1 MLKRILD
8 DRQETLL
15 KEERAC
21 LGDLRVALARFD
33 ASSEHQVT
41 LERSIQ
47 QLDEFFLL
55 VVIGEFNAGKSAFI
69 NALLGQAILPEG
81 VTPTTAQV
89 NVLRYGEA
97 EGREVVEEQLEV
109 LLVPIDMLRDIHIVD
124 TPGTNAINRE
134 HERITADFVPRSDL
148 VLFITSVDR
157 PFTESERAFLE
168 RTRDWGKKIVVV
180 LNKTDI
186 LDAEQDV
193 AEVRRF
199 VAESARHLLGL
210 TPEIFPVSARLA
222 MRAKQGER
230 DVWAASGFEGLERY
244 VQETLDEG
252 GRIRLKLLN
261 PVGVGLHLCGVYL
274 AGARDRITVLKRDF
288 GMLEDVER
296 QLALYEEDM
305 DREFRLRLAD
315 LGKILVEMERRGHH
329 YFDDLMRL
337 SRVVDLMNTARIQRG
352 FEQHVVAD
360 VPQLIER
367 RVSQLIDW
375 LVESD
380 FRQWQAVRSHLANRQ
395 QEYRDRIVGHDET
408 SGFHYD
414 REHLIETVGRD
425 VQRVVETYD
434 RAREAKMIAEG
445 ARGAVAAAAAVEAG
459 AVGLGALVA
468 LLTTSLAVDV
478 SGLLMASALAVLGL
492 FIMPARRRRAKR
504 DMAEKVASM
513 RERLE
518 RALRDQFESELS
530 RSLSRIREGIAPYG
544 RFVRAEGAK
553 LDASQLDFERLH
565 LELER
570 LKARVDQLSDVR

>member
-8 DRQETLL
+8 DRQESLL
-15 KEERAC
+15 KEERGC

-33 ASSEHQVT
+33 APAEHQAT

-55 VVIGEFNAGKSAFI
+55 VVIGEFNSGKSAFI
-69 NALLGQAILPEG
+69 NALLGQAILREG
-81 VTPTTAQV
+81 VTPTTARV
-89 NVLRYGEA
+89 TVLRYGVA
-97 EGREVVEEQLEV
+97 DGREVVEEQLEV
-109 LLVPIDMLRDIHIVD
+109 LTAPIDLLRDIHIVD
-124 TPGTNAINRE
+124 TPGTNAVNRE

-186 LDAEQDV
+186 LDAAQDV
-193 AEVRRF
+193 VEVQRF
-199 VAESARHLLGL
+199 VAESAQHLLGL
-210 TPEIFPVSARLA
+210 TPEIFPLSARLA
-222 MRAKQGER
+222 MRAKQGNR
-230 DVWAASGFEGLERY
+230 DVWAASGFERLERY
-244 VQETLDEG
+244 VQETLDED

-261 PVGVGLHLCGVYL
+261 PLGVGLHLCGIYL
-274 AGARDRITVLKRDF
+274 AAARDRLAVLKKDF

-305 DREFRLRLAD
+305 EREFRLRLAD
-315 LGKILVEMERRGHH
+315 LGKILVEMEGRGHH

-337 SRVVDLMNTARIQRG
+337 SRVVDLLNTARIQRG
-352 FEQHVVAD
+352 FERHVVAD
-360 VPQLIER
+360 VPQQIER
-367 RVSQLIDW
+367 RVGQFIDW

-395 QEYRDRIVGHDET
+395 QEYRDRIVGHDEG

-414 REHLIETVGRD
+414 REHLIDTVGRD

-434 RAREAKMIAEG
+434 RTREAQLIADG

-459 AVGLGALVA
+459 AIGLGALVTI
-468 LLTTSLAVDV
+468 LTTSLAVDV
-478 SGLLMASALAVLGL
+478 SGLLVASTLAVLGL

-504 DMAEKVASM
+504 DMAEKVARM

-518 RALRDQFESELS
+518 GVLRSQFETELS
-530 RSLSRIREGIAPYG
+530 RSVARIREGIAPYG
-544 RFVRAEGAK
+544 RFVRAERAT

-570 LKARVDQLSDVR
+570 FKSRVDQL

>member
-15 KEERAC
+15 KEERGC

-55 VVIGEFNAGKSAFI
+55 VVIGEFNSGKSAFI
-69 NALLGQAILPEG
+69 NALLGQAILREG
-81 VTPTTAQV
+81 VTPTTV
-89 NVLRYGEA
+89 RVTVLRYGEA
-97 EGREVVEEQLEV
+97 DGHELVEEQLEV
-109 LLVPIDMLRDIHIVD
+109 LTTPIDMLRDIHIVD

-186 LDAEQDV
+186 LDAGQDV
-193 AEVRRF
+193 VEVQRF
-199 VAESARHLLGL
+199 VTESAQHLLGL

-222 MRAKQGER
+222 LRAKQGNR
-230 DVWAASGFEGLERY
+230 DVWAASGFEKLERY
-244 VQETLDEG
+244 VQDTLDEG

-261 PVGVGLHLCGVYL
+261 PLGVGLHLCGLYL
-274 AGARDRITVLKRDF
+274 AAARDQLAVLKKDF

-305 DREFRLRLAD
+305 EREFRLRLAD
-315 LGKILVEMERRGHH
+315 LGKILVEMEGRGHH

-337 SRVVDLMNTARIQRG
+337 SRVVDLLNTTRIQRG

-360 VPQLIER
+360 VPQQIER
-367 RVSQLIDW
+367 RVSQFIGW
-375 LVESD
+375 LVESA

-395 QEYRDRIVGHDET
+395 QEYRDRIVGHDDG

-414 REHLIETVGRD
+414 REYLIDTVGRD

-434 RAREAKMIAEG
+434 RTREAQLIADG

-459 AVGLGALVA
+459 AIGLGALVA
-468 LLTTSLAVDV
+468 ILTTSLAIDV
-478 SGLLMASALAVLGL
+478 SGLLVASTLAVLGL

-504 DMAEKVASM
+504 DMAEKVARM
-513 RERLE
+513 REQLE
-518 RALRDQFESELS
+518 GVLRSQFETELS
-530 RSLSRIREGIAPYG
+530 RSVASIREGIAPYG
-544 RFVRAEGAK
+544 RFVRAERAK

-570 LKARVDQLSDVR
+570 LKARVDQL

>member
-8 DRQETLL
+8 DRQENLL
-15 KEERAC
+15 KEERGC

-33 ASSEHQVT
+33 APSEHQVT
-41 LERSIQ
+41 LERSIE

-55 VVIGEFNAGKSAFI
+55 VVIGEFNSGKSAFI
-69 NALLGQAILPEG
+69 NALLGQAILREG
-81 VTPTTAQV
+81 VTPTTARV
-89 NVLRYGEA
+89 TVLRYGEA
-97 EGREVVEEQLEV
+97 DGREVVEEQLEV
-109 LLVPIDMLRDIHIVD
+109 LTAPIDLLRDIHIVD
-124 TPGTNAINRE
+124 TPGTNAVNRE

-186 LDAEQDV
+186 LDAALDV
-193 AEVRRF
+193 VEVQRF
-199 VAESARHLLGL
+199 VAESAQHLLGL
-210 TPEIFPVSARLA
+210 TPEIFPLSARLA
-222 MRAKQGER
+222 MRAKQGNR
-230 DVWAASGFEGLERY
+230 DVWAASGFERLERY
-244 VQETLDEG
+244 VQETLDED

-261 PVGVGLHLCGVYL
+261 PLGVGLHLCGIYL
-274 AGARDRITVLKRDF
+274 AAARDRLAVLKKDF

-305 DREFRLRLAD
+305 EREFRLRLAD
-315 LGKILVEMERRGHH
+315 LGKILVEMEGRGHH

-337 SRVVDLMNTARIQRG
+337 SRVVDLLNTARIQRG
-352 FEQHVVAD
+352 FERHVVAD
-360 VPQLIER
+360 VPQQIER
-367 RVSQLIDW
+367 RVGQFIDW

-395 QEYRDRIVGHDET
+395 QEYRDRIVGHDEG

-414 REHLIETVGRD
+414 REHLIDTVGRD

-434 RAREAKMIAEG
+434 RTREAQLIADG

-459 AVGLGALVA
+459 AIGLGALVTI
-468 LLTTSLAVDV
+468 LTTSLAVDV
-478 SGLLMASALAVLGL
+478 SGLLVASTLAVLGL

-504 DMAEKVASM
+504 DMAEKVARM

-518 RALRDQFESELS
+518 GVLRSQFETELS
-530 RSLSRIREGIAPYG
+530 RSVARIREGIAPYG
-544 RFVRAEGAK
+544 RFVRAERAA
-553 LDASQLDFERLH
+553 LDASQRDFERLH

-570 LKARVDQLSDVR
+570 FKSRVDQL